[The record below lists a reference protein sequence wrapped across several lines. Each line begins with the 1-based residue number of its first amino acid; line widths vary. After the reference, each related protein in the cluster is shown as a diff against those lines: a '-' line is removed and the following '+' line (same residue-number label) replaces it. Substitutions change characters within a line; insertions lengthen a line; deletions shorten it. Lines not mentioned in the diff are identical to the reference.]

1 MTTVGLIRHGIT
13 EWNTLGRAQG
23 ISDIPLND
31 LGIIQAKAIGNRLL
45 QEEKWDIL
53 ITSDLSRAM
62 VTGEIIGEKINLP
75 ISHIEKRVREID
87 CGKMEGTTLEER
99 ISKWGNSWREQDLEM
114 EKFEDVGKRGEQF
127 LEEIIL
133 RYPGKRILIVSHG
146 AFIGLT
152 LKQILP
158 AVFQDTYIDNTS
170 LTILNHSDGN
180 WECTLYNCTKHII

>member
-1 MTTVGLIRHGIT
+1 M
-13 EWNTLGRAQG
+13 
-23 ISDIPLND
+23 
-31 LGIIQAKAIGNRLL
+31 
-45 QEEKWDIL
+45 EK
-53 ITSDLSRAM
+53 
-62 VTGEIIGEKINLP
+62 KINLP
-75 ISHIEKRVREID
+75 ISHKEKRVREID

-99 ISKWGNSWREQDLEM
+99 ISKWGNNWREQDLEM
-114 EKFEDVGKRGEQF
+114 EKFEDVGKRGKQF

-133 RYPGKRILIVSHG
+133 RYLGKRILIVSHG

-180 WECTLYNCTKHII
+180 WECTLYNCTKHIM

>member
-1 MTTVGLIRHGIT
+1 MTTIGLIRHGIT
-13 EWNTLGRAQG
+13 EWNTLGKAQG
-23 ISDIPLND
+23 ISNIPLNRF
-31 LGIIQAKAIGNRLL
+31 GKQQAMAIANRLL

-53 ITSDLSRAM
+53 ITSDLSRAIE
-62 VTGEIIGEKINLP
+62 TGEIIGQKINLP

-87 CGKMEGTTLEER
+87 CGKIEGTTLEER
-99 ISKWGNSWREQDLEM
+99 ISKWGSNWSELDLKM
-114 EKFEDVGKRGEQF
+114 EKFEEVAKRGEQF

-158 AVFQDTYIDNTS
+158 AVFQDTFIENTS
-170 LTILNHSDGN
+170 LTILNNMNGSWD
-180 WECTLYNCTKHII
+180 CTLYNCTKHLK